1 VNKKMS
7 NVLEQHEIN
16 VLKEF
21 STFADDVEKTVVPI
35 CSPAYKPLQMLF
47 ERVLTLNNIAKT
59 QLSNIRKLGEK
70 YAQEISV
77 VSIELAA
84 ISLRPYTSKIG
95 KETGFRVGKRMCDLL
110 SAHIERTSEQMY
122 DTMSQRIRN
131 IVEARMNELFR
142 QLVGQSSIAS
152 NTLYE
157 DLMIIFKYPISQA
170 SAFDQTSLL
179 ALKAKLFT
187 EGHSME
193 KAWTYALKKTDL
205 QNETG
210 GPSIEG
216 EDSDDSDSESD
227 DGDGG
232 SENDNNDMTDEG
244 SDEGEE
250 DEVDQKLKELD
261 IMM

>member
-1 VNKKMS
+1 
-7 NVLEQHEIN
+7 
-16 VLKEF
+16 
-21 STFADDVEKTVVPI
+21 
-35 CSPAYKPLQMLF
+35 
-47 ERVLTLNNIAKT
+47 
-59 QLSNIRKLGEK
+59 
-70 YAQEISV
+70 
-77 VSIELAA
+77 
-84 ISLRPYTSKIG
+84 
-95 KETGFRVGKRMCDLL
+95 MCDLL